1 MRVRSA
7 AIFGSDRK
15 LRRTIM
21 IDDAIRQRELI
32 AALHLENLFIA
43 QQLRFA
49 GESLASDLQP
59 TRDESERAVA
69 NICAWRSFLPAP
81 CVAKMIDD
89 GWQWST

>member
-1 MRVRSA
+1 MRARSA
-7 AIFGSDRK
+7 AIFESDRQ
-15 LRRTIM
+15 LRRNIM

-43 QQLRFA
+43 QQLGFA

-59 TRDESERAVA
+59 TPDESERAVA

-81 CVAKMIDD
+81 CVEKMIDD

>member
-1 MRVRSA
+1 
-7 AIFGSDRK
+7 
-15 LRRTIM
+15 M

-43 QQLRFA
+43 QQLGSA
-49 GESLASDLQP
+49 GESMANDLQP
-59 TRDESERAVA
+59 TWGETERAVA
-69 NICAWRSFLPAP
+69 NICSWRSFLPAP